1 MYRGLIPKLATMG
14 ASAIVSDQFQQNW
27 PKSQCKIFFEIGKKN
42 WNLGFQKNSQLF
54 KFYIL
59 NSDEDK
65 PDEELTDEEKQQ
77 KALDAAIKNIMERF
91 ACIVITQPLHV
102 VTIRAMASF
111 VGSEEEYNGILHGLV
126 TTVKEN
132 G

>member
-1 MYRGLIPKLATMG
+1 MG
-14 ASAIVSDQFQQNW
+14 
-27 PKSQCKIFFEIGKKN
+27 
-42 WNLGFQKNSQLF
+42 LGFSEKSQLF
-54 KFYIL
+54 KFYIF

>member
-1 MYRGLIPKLATMG
+1 MFQISFNKIGQNHSVRFF
-14 ASAIVSDQFQQNW
+14 AI
-27 PKSQCKIFFEIGKKN
+27 CKKN
-42 WNLGFQKNSQLF
+42 PEIWVFTKIHTL
-54 KFYIL
+54 IL
-59 NSDEDK
+59 DEDK

>member
-1 MYRGLIPKLATMG
+1 MLRINKHVWVFLDDTYLCGQTI
-14 ASAIVSDQFQQNW
+14 
-27 PKSQCKIFFEIGKKN
+27 C
-42 WNLGFQKNSQLF
+42 

-59 NSDEDK
+59 NLDEDK

>member
-1 MYRGLIPKLATMG
+1 MRF
-14 ASAIVSDQFQQNW
+14 V
-27 PKSQCKIFFEIGKKN
+27 KKQKF
-42 WNLGFQKNSQLF
+42 GFSEKFTNF
-54 KFYIL
+54 KFSIL
-59 NSDEDK
+59 NLDEDK

>member
-1 MYRGLIPKLATMG
+1 M
-14 ASAIVSDQFQQNW
+14 FQISFNKIGQNH
-27 PKSQCKIFFEIGKKN
+27 SVRFFEICKKN
-42 WNLGFQKNSQLF
+42 PEIWVFTKIH
-54 KFYIL
+54 IL
-59 NSDEDK
+59 ILDEDK

>member
-1 MYRGLIPKLATMG
+1 M
-14 ASAIVSDQFQQNW
+14 FQISFNKIGQNH
-27 PKSQCKIFFEIGKKN
+27 SVRFFEICNCKKN
-42 WNLGFQKNSQLF
+42 PEIWVFT
-54 KFYIL
+54 KFHIL
-59 NSDEDK
+59 ILDEDK

>member
-1 MYRGLIPKLATMG
+1 M
-14 ASAIVSDQFQQNW
+14 
-27 PKSQCKIFFEIGKKN
+27 
-42 WNLGFQKNSQLF
+42 GFQKNSQIF

-77 KALDAAIKNIMERF
+77 KALDSAIKDIMERF
-91 ACIVITQPLHV
+91 ACIVITHPLQV

-111 VGSEEEYNGILHGLV
+111 VGSEEEYNGMLHGLV
-126 TTVKEN
+126 TIFKEN

>member
-1 MYRGLIPKLATMG
+1 M
-14 ASAIVSDQFQQNW
+14 FQISFNKIGQNH
-27 PKSQCKIFFEIGKKN
+27 SVRFFEICKKN
-42 WNLGFQKNSQLF
+42 PVIWVFTKIHNL
-54 KFYIL
+54 IL
-59 NSDEDK
+59 DEDK